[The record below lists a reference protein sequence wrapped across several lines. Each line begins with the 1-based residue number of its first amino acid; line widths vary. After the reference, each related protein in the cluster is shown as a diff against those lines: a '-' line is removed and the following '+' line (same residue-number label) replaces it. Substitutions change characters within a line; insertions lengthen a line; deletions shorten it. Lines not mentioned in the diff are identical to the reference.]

1 MRKEYRI
8 MSLTLKIKNLKKL
21 TLVVLT
27 ALCASTSASAQDRM
41 AALAPSD
48 VKMKSVDT
56 LMLHNLRKRENA
68 AAPSN
73 KLYEEWNNKSISG
86 FNQAIPETYT
96 VDLRNFAMPTKSR
109 LVTSPY
115 GRRWGRMHKGI
126 DVKVYTGDTIVAAFE
141 GKVRIV
147 KYEPNGYGNYVVI
160 RHNNGLETVYGHL
173 SKHLVI
179 ENQKVRAGQPI
190 GLGGNTGRST
200 GSHLHFETRLLGIA
214 LNPAFMFDFPNQDV
228 KANKYVFRR
237 SEHVAQAGNVKAA
250 PATTAPKQQPAAQ
263 KPVPSAAQKTAMQ
276 QAPVAQK
283 PAAQKQQPTAQK
295 PAAVA
300 PAKPV
305 VAQAPVVQKT
315 SHEVQAGETL
325 YSIARRNGMT
335 VEQLCKKNGIPT
347 TYTIKPGETLK
358 LN

>member
-1 MRKEYRI
+1 MNL
-8 MSLTLKIKNLKKL
+8 SLKIKGLRKL
-21 TLVVLT
+21 TLTVVT
-27 ALCASTSASAQDRM
+27 ALIATTGASAQDKM

-48 VKMKSVDT
+48 VKMKAVDT

-68 AAPSN
+68 ASPATS
-73 KLYEEWNNKSISG
+73 LYEEWSNKSVG
-86 FNQAIPETYT
+86 NYNQAIPETYT
-96 VDLRNFAMPTKSR
+96 VDLRHFAMPTKSR
-109 LVTSPY
+109 VVTSNY
-115 GRRWGRMHKGI
+115 GRRWGRMHKGL
-126 DVKVYTGDTIVAAFE
+126 DVKVYTGDTIVSAFD

-214 LNPAFMFDFPNQDV
+214 INPAFMFDFVNQDV
-228 KANKYVFRR
+228 TANKYVFRR
-237 SEHVAQAGNVKAA
+237 SEHIAQAG
-250 PATTAPKQQPAAQ
+250 TANPKPAAA
-263 KPVPSAAQKTAMQ
+263 KPA
-276 QAPVAQK
+276 
-283 PAAQKQQPTAQK
+283 AAQKQISAPTVQKPITPATPASAKVTAQK
-295 PAAVA
+295 TPAVA
-300 PAKPV
+300 PATASTAVKE
-305 VAQAPVVQKT
+305 T
-315 SHEVQAGETL
+315 SHKVQQGETL
-325 YSIARRNGMT
+325 YSIARNNGMT

-347 TYTIKPGETLK
+347 SYVIKTGETLK